1 MSETTLNVAE
11 LGKKLAVK
19 TEETLAYYKDH
30 DTGTKDENGLPIFK
44 ASIDTDK
51 IKAFEL
57 ELSDL
62 RTQYDGARK
71 AASNYDALSAYHSSM
86 TQEVSRLAT
95 PLREA
100 QPSQVKLLGD
110 AFAETMQAK
119 GLKRFGVGQSVDVD
133 GYDTKT
139 LMTTSA
145 GFPPFSQ
152 RTGDVVPY
160 ANRRIVL
167 TDIIPG
173 STTDQNAIK
182 YIEETTFTNAA
193 ASRAEGAALAESAL
207 AYTERTVPIEDVGT
221 WIPVTDR
228 QLEDVGEVAALLNNN
243 LDLMVRLNVEYQALN
258 GDGNTPNLVGILNKS
273 GVLTQAKGADDVFTA
288 IMKAFTKV
296 STGGSSASGSAE
308 ASAIVLN
315 PTDWQNII
323 IVKDAEGRFIY
334 GDPASPNV
342 NRTIWGVNVVQTS
355 AIAASTALVGDFAL
369 YSRFAYRQGVK
380 VEVGWINDDF
390 TKGQKAVRAVTRV
403 ALVIRRPA
411 AFCKITGL

>member
-288 IMKAFTKV
+288 IMKAFTKA

-355 AIAASTALVGDFAL
+355 AIGAGTALVGDFAL